1 MIVPTRGLTILHEQL
16 VYSGRSEILLGKQ
29 TTGLEDEGPKG
40 RSLRSQRPRMV
51 FSATIPVGGTVTSP
65 TRFEAELWLPEGF
78 VAFYLLQMASALK
91 IKHALSNVD

>member
-1 MIVPTRGLTILHEQL
+1 
-16 VYSGRSEILLGKQ
+16 
-29 TTGLEDEGPKG
+29 
-40 RSLRSQRPRMV
+40 MV

-91 IKHALSNVD
+91 IKHALSNLD